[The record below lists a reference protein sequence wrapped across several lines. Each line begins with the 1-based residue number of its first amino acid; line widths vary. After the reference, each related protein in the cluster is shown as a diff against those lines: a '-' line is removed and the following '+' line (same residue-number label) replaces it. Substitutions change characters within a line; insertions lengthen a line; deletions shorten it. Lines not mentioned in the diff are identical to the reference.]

1 MRAATI
7 GGGDWGTDWTSTM
20 TNAVVDYRRQEQTK
34 AEPGP
39 FRRALHSFVPAGLHD
54 PIGLARRLLRIK
66 DPAALFAMR
75 AAALAPAA
83 LPLDLIFTPFEKLR
97 YARATAPERPILLV
111 CGAARSGTTLSAQ
124 LLMRNLNVS
133 YFNNLTSIFPRAPLT
148 ANSTIGRFVAQADV
162 TYNSFYGRTS
172 GWSAPNDALYLWD
185 RWLGRDRTRSP
196 ERIEPNARRAM
207 VSFFGAM
214 EQASGRPTLA
224 KNNALNACAH
234 LVAEVLPTARFVCIL
249 RSRIPLAL
257 SLLKARVDI
266 HGDPGVPYG
275 LMQRDRLHGIDPV
288 EDVCRQVLFH
298 EALARK
304 QLERLGPERFRLVH
318 FEDVLQDPRGFVDKT
333 GQAVLGQQA
342 DFAET
347 DPDLLRFAPPRRSGD
362 DELVGRIHD
371 SFERVGADT
380 AGD

>member
-1 MRAATI
+1 
-7 GGGDWGTDWTSTM
+7 M
-20 TNAVVDYRRQEQTK
+20 TNAVIDYRRPEPIK
-34 AEPGP
+34 AKSGRL
-39 FRRALHSFVPAGLHD
+39 RRALHSFVPAGLHD

-83 LPLDLIFTPFEKLR
+83 LPLDLVLTPFEKIR
-97 YARATAPERPILLV
+97 YARATPPERPILLV

-124 LLMRNLNVS
+124 LLMRNLHVS
-133 YFNNLTSIFPRAPLT
+133 YFNNLTSVFPRAPLT
-148 ANSTIGRFVAQADV
+148 ANATIGRFVTQAAV
-162 TYNSFYGRTS
+162 TYHSFYGRTS

-185 RWLGRDRTRSP
+185 RWLGSDRTRSP

-207 VSFFGAM
+207 LSFFGAT
-214 EQASGRPTLA
+214 EQATGRPTLA

-234 LVAEVLPTARFVCIL
+234 LVGEALPTARFVCIL
-249 RSRIPLAL
+249 RARIPLAL

-275 LMQRDRLHGIDPV
+275 LMQRDRRHGNDPI
-288 EDVCRQVLFH
+288 EDVCKQVLFH

-318 FEDVLQDPRGFVDKT
+318 FEDVLQDPRGFVDKI
-333 GQAVLGQQA
+333 GQAVLGQRA

-362 DELVGRIHD
+362 EGLVGRIQD